1 MSTANYTG
9 NVAKLLTFGDCSQ
22 MDWDNWP
29 DYPTEVGLQPE
40 DIPELIRMATDPTF
54 DDLDD
59 DRLEVWAP
67 THAWR
72 ALAQLK
78 AEAAIAPLTTILN
91 KDSDWVWEEL
101 PRVYSMI
108 GPVAI
113 PVLAAF
119 ISDASQEESG
129 RNAAVD
135 CLKEIALAHPDSRDA
150 CVTAMIQQL
159 EALEE
164 NDVGLNTILIGD
176 LMDLKATEAAPA
188 IEKAFA
194 AERVDEFMVGSWPSV
209 QIDLGLKQETDF
221 SPDELKP
228 KVPEYLTDIRKMLD
242 LYEANVQEP
251 QGFGK
256 AIPATKASPK
266 KVSQKRAIQKKA
278 TQKKKK
284 KRK

>member
-1 MSTANYTG
+1 MSTADYTG

-29 DYPTEVGLQPE
+29 DYPTEVELQPE
-40 DIPELIRMATDPTF
+40 DIPELIRMATDPVF
-54 DDLDD
+54 DEMDD

-78 AEAAIAPLTTILN
+78 AEAAIAPLTTILDKN
-91 KDSDWVWEEL
+91 SDWVWEEL

-108 GPVAI
+108 GPAAI
-113 PVLAAF
+113 PVLATF
-119 ISDASQEESG
+119 IGDPSQDDSA
-129 RNAAVD
+129 RTSAVD

-150 CVTAMIQQL
+150 CVAAMIQQL
-159 EALEE
+159 EAFEE
-164 NDVGLNTILIGD
+164 NDTGLNTGLIAD
-176 LMDLKATEAAPA
+176 LMDLKAIEAAPTIA
-188 IEKAFA
+188 KAFA
-194 AERVDEFMVGSWPSV
+194 AERVDEFMVGSWPAV

-228 KVPEYLTDIRKMLD
+228 KVPEYLADVRKMLD
-242 LYEANVQEP
+242 LYEGSLQQP

-266 KVSQKRAIQKKA
+266 KTSQKKVN
-278 TQKKKK
+278 QKKKK
-284 KRK
+284 KKK